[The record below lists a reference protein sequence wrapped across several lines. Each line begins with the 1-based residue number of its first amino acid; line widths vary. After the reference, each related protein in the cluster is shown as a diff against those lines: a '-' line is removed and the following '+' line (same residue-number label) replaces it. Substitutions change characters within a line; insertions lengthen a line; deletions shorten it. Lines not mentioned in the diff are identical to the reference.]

1 MVTRTVKSAERT
13 LALFELFSSREAPL
27 TVGEVSRGLG
37 MPQPSASMLL
47 RNLTELGYLDYD
59 RQTRRFVPT
68 IRVAL
73 MGSWLTRRLPESI
86 VDRLEDLKGI
96 HPNGE
101 VFAVIQNNAAVQCVL
116 MFGDAAEQAMSLGR
130 LRTLTC
136 SSAGRVLLSLRS
148 DAEIIGWV
156 RRSNAEET
164 DPHLRVNEAEFM
176 NAIRQIREQ
185 GYSSTIETSARDRCG
200 VAVALRSP
208 AGGMP
213 FAVGCGGSKASL
225 LPRRERLI
233 DELLKMQAA
242 FNGGAANPVWRK
254 APLHS

>member
-1 MVTRTVKSAERT
+1 MTTRTVKSAERT
-13 LALFELFSSREAPL
+13 LALFERFSSREAPL
-27 TVGEVSRGLG
+27 TVGEVAHGLDI
-37 MPQPSASMLL
+37 PQPSASMLL

-73 MGSWLTRRLPESI
+73 MGNWLRRRLPDSI
-86 VDRLEDLKGI
+86 VDRLEDLKDI
-96 HPNGE
+96 NPDGE

-116 MFGDAAEQAMSLGR
+116 MFGEEADQAMSPGR

-136 SSAGRVLLSLRS
+136 SSAGRALLSLRS

-156 RRSNAEET
+156 RRANAEES
-164 DPHLRVNEAEFM
+164 DPHLRVNEADFM
-176 NAIRQIREQ
+176 AAIREIRAL
-185 GYSSTIETSARDRCG
+185 GYASTVETSGEDRCG

-213 FAVGCGGSKASL
+213 FAVGCAGSKASL
-225 LPRRERLI
+225 LPCRDRLI

-242 FNGGAANPVWRK
+242 FNDGTASLRRET
-254 APLHS
+254 PLNS